1 MCHIVHNVDGGAEM
15 RSRFWLGH
23 VSARKG
29 DDEIES
35 PVNLIGNSWLNRRF
49 QLNENL
55 GKGLFRHA
63 TEEMAY
69 LAEILSTSYAVRPSA
84 P

>member
-1 MCHIVHNVDGGAEM
+1 M

-29 DDEIES
+29 NEEIAS
-35 PVNLIGNSWLNRRF
+35 PVNLIGNSWLNRRL
-49 QLNENL
+49 QLSEKL

-63 TEEMAY
+63 IEEMAY
-69 LAEILSTSYAVRPSA
+69 LAEILPPLYAARQSA